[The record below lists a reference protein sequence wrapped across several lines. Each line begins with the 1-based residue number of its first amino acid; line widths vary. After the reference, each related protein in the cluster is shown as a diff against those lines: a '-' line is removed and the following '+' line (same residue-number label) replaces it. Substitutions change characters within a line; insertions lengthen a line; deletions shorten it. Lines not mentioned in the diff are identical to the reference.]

1 MNRNLCGIAAHWYGK
16 AAAQGDE
23 EAGARPCEPAT
34 ATSRHVGRGGSTPGR
49 TGGCP
54 VSILLLLLLLIIII
68 SSTPTSFLVHACI
81 PFPVIAYSGK

>member
-54 VSILLLLLLLIIII
+54 VSI
-68 SSTPTSFLVHACI
+68 
-81 PFPVIAYSGK
+81 

>member
-34 ATSRHVGRGGSTPGR
+34 ATSTTSGAAGARRGALAVVR
-49 TGGCP
+49 CP
-54 VSILLLLLLLIIII
+54 
-68 SSTPTSFLVHACI
+68 
-81 PFPVIAYSGK
+81 YYYYYYYYY